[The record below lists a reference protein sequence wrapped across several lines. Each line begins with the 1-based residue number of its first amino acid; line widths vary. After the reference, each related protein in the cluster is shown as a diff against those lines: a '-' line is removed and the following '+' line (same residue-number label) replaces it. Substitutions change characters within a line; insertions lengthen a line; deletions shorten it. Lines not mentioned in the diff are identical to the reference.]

1 MTKKF
6 DPQIGDIVDFYPEG
20 DVDCKPHPAIVT
32 SIGHDTVTVNIVA
45 PDLKNFQIKDGVH
58 HISDPRCRRVE
69 TRDNGGWDHT
79 PRMKSIL
86 ELLS

>member
-1 MTKKF
+1 MSDKLKAE
-6 DPQIGDIVDFYPEG
+6 IGDIVNFYQEG
-20 DVDCKPHPAIVT
+20 DVDSPPHPAVVT
-32 SIGHDTVTVNIVA
+32 ASGFDTLTLNIMA
-45 PDLKNFQIKDGVH
+45 PDLKNFSIKDGVH

-79 PRMKSIL
+79 PRMKKVL